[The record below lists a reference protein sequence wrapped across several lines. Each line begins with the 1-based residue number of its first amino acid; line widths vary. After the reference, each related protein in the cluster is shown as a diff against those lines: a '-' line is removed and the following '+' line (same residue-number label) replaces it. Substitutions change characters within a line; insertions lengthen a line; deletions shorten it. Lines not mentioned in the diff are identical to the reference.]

1 MRVRT
6 RIVILTA
13 IAMIVLAGGFLAV
26 RRVALGSVERLRT
39 EEARAKA
46 SAFDDIVRLEGAS
59 LATLA
64 SGLSARDDVARLA
77 TSGDLRN
84 AAAALDALML
94 SERSVD
100 AVWIYRADGR
110 LVRVVT
116 LAQDSAPEETRKQTA
131 TGMDAASGSGSPR
144 FFIPAARG
152 PLELHTAGIGPA
164 KGDARRTAPRG
175 HVVVGR
181 LWDEA
186 YRSTL
191 QQRTGS
197 TITIRPAAAAPAE
210 TSPQAGAV
218 RFSRALPG
226 RDGSPLFALDVT
238 ARSAAVEAA
247 IPAAHRELALLAVL
261 AFVLAGL
268 PLAAMVLWVE
278 TPLRLLSAGLDR
290 QDVASLSRLA
300 DTGGEFGQLASL
312 VKRFYEQKDELLREI
327 RDRRRAEEQL
337 RHDAFHDPVTGLAN
351 RALFID
357 RLENAMARAAR
368 SEEPAFAVLILDLD
382 RFQVTNDSLGHPF
395 GDQLLSAV
403 SVRLLR
409 CVRAGDLVAR
419 LGGDEFA
426 LLLEGIQGGATPLAV
441 AERIQKELRP
451 AFRLAEHEVYTSAS
465 IGIVL
470 SSPSYQRPEE
480 LVRDADT
487 AMYQAKAQGRA
498 GHVVYNEALGSRVTN
513 RLSVETDLRRAVER
527 GELRVHYQP
536 MIAMDTGR
544 VTALEAL
551 VRWQHPER
559 GLLPPGE
566 FIPVAEECGLISA
579 VDHWV
584 LREACRHVR
593 RLEAPVAG
601 GPPLM
606 LAVNVSSRQFAQ
618 PGLVENVER
627 ILEETGFDPHRL
639 RLEITESAIIEN
651 AEAAADALQRLN
663 ALGIQICLDDFGTGY
678 SSLGYLHR
686 LPVDSLKIDRRFS
699 ARMFDD
705 GDFEIV
711 RTIVLLARRLGMN
724 VVAEGV
730 ETMDQLTRL
739 RSLDC
744 QFAQGF
750 LFSEPLD
757 TDALASFLATHSEW
771 VAITPAGA

>member
-6 RIVILTA
+6 RIVLLTA

-26 RRVALGSVERLRT
+26 RRVALGNVERLRT

-64 SGLSARDDVARLA
+64 RGLAAREDVARLA
-77 TSGDLRN
+77 TTGDLRN

-94 SERSVD
+94 SERGVD

-116 LAQDSAPEETRKQTA
+116 LVQDSAPDETRKTA
-131 TGMDAASGSGSPR
+131 AGTGSPPGGGSPR

-152 PLELHTAGIGPA
+152 PLELHTAEIDPA
-164 KGDARRTAPRG
+164 NEDGRRTTAPRG

-197 TITIRPAAAAPAE
+197 TITIRSAAAAPAE
-210 TSPQAGAV
+210 TSAKAGAV
-218 RFSRALPG
+218 RFSRTLPG
-226 RDGSPLFALDVT
+226 RDGSPLFALDVA

-247 IPAAHRELALLAVL
+247 IPAAHRELLLLAVL
-261 AFVLAGL
+261 AFVLAGI

-290 QDVASLSRLA
+290 QDAASLTRLA
-300 DTGGEFGQLASL
+300 DVGGEFGQLASL

-351 RALFID
+351 RALFMD
-357 RLENAMARAAR
+357 RLENAMARGAR
-368 SEEPAFAVLILDLD
+368 SDTPAFAVLILDLD

-426 LLLEGIQGGATPLAV
+426 LLLEGIQSGATPLAV
-441 AERIQKELRP
+441 AERIQKELKP
-451 AFRLAEHEVYTSAS
+451 AFRLAEQEVYTSAS

-513 RLSVETDLRRAVER
+513 RLSVETDLRRAIER

-559 GLLPPGE
+559 GLLLPGE
-566 FIPVAEECGLISA
+566 FIPVAEECGLIAA

-584 LREACRHVR
+584 LREACRYVR

-601 GPPLM
+601 GPLLM
-606 LAVNVSSRQFAQ
+606 LAVNVSSRQFTQ
-618 PGLVENVER
+618 PGLVEAVEG
-627 ILEETGFDPHRL
+627 ILEETGFDPNRL

-651 AEAAADALQRLN
+651 AEAAADALERLN

-739 RSLDC
+739 RTLDC

-757 TDALASFLATHSEW
+757 TDDLASFLATHSEW
-771 VAITPAGA
+771 LAITPSSA